1 VLALAAA
8 AVRLYPGRPQ
18 SATTLQVAAT
28 ERAADPSADA
38 TARLDAG
45 LADALR
51 GTAGHL
57 SVAVLDTAT
66 GATASYGDDVFV
78 TASIVKVD
86 ILAAL
91 LRQSDGALTAAQR
104 TAAALMIENSDN
116 DAATE
121 LFEAVGGADG
131 LDEANAAFGLTATTA
146 GTDGYWGLTATTAAD
161 QLRLLQV
168 VFGTDDTLGAASRS
182 YLQGLMGRIA
192 VDQDWGVSA
201 ADDGGD
207 PRLKNG
213 WLPRTESGAWV
224 INSIGRVVHDGRQV
238 LVAVLSDGSATE
250 QDGIDLVESA
260 ASAAVDSLT
269 TATST
274 QR

>member
-121 LFEAVGGADG
+121 LFEAVGGAGG
-131 LDEANAAFGLTATTA
+131 LDEANAAFGLRATTA
-146 GTDGYWGLTATTAAD
+146 GTEGYWGLTATTATD

-168 VFGTDDTLGAASRS
+168 VFGTDDTLGKASRS
-182 YLQGLMGRIA
+182 YLQGLMGSIA
-192 VDQDWGVSA
+192 DDQDWGVSA

-224 INSIGRVVHDGRQV
+224 INSIGRVVHDGRPV

-250 QDGIDLVESA
+250 QDGIDLVESV

-269 TATST
+269 TAAST